1 MYYTVH
7 CYIGI
12 VHFKTYV
19 LRQEQGKRKYT
30 RQAKSAKATG
40 FYLRS
45 NQSKTKLHSR
55 EGIYVESCYFLNA
68 GLPFII
74 FKRKENIYKITTI
87 FIFSSTLVNQYSFC
101 YLFKLIL
108 YSNKLTISLN

>member
-1 MYYTVH
+1 MYCTVH
-7 CYIGI
+7 CCIGI

-74 FKRKENIYKITTI
+74 FKRQEYRYN
-87 FIFSSTLVNQYSFC
+87 FEDG
-101 YLFKLIL
+101 
-108 YSNKLTISLN
+108 SL